1 MSGERKVMRCE
12 DVSPLLVFFT
22 CDELTAGEREQ
33 IVAHLANCGDCS
45 AQLAQED
52 ALHDAIERIRKRP
65 PSLTAP
71 LFCFRS
77 AAVNSPNRSMNF
89 PRPKLTKAG
98 SHFMGAPVDGV
109 APGLERAAL
118 LLVGA
123 IVGTQVLQ
131 WLVLF
136 GPNVGPGS
144 AVTVLA
150 ASKIPDDKLRTM
162 EVSGV
167 NFSRTTGKIQLQL
180 QAEQR

>member
-1 MSGERKVMRCE
+1 MFPRCWFLYVRRV
-12 DVSPLLVFFT
+12 DRR
-22 CDELTAGEREQ
+22 EREQ

-52 ALHDAIERIRKRP
+52 ALHDAIDASRKRP

-98 SHFMGAPVDGV
+98 SHFHGRAGGWRCARAGARGV
-109 APGLERAAL
+109 VACWRDC
-118 LLVGA
+118 
-123 IVGTQVLQ
+123 GTQVLQ

-136 GPNVGPGS
+136 APTLDRVP
-144 AVTVLA
+144 
-150 ASKIPDDKLRTM
+150 
-162 EVSGV
+162 
-167 NFSRTTGKIQLQL
+167 Q
-180 QAEQR
+180 